1 MGWFGRRMVMQWWL
15 TMNDSGSSGVDV
27 DDDTMMMLKTM
38 AVTMKMLMMANK
50 APKLNARTAQKKHH
64 LLYRKELCCMTTHAL
79 KWIHWAVWSWNSLG
93 VFLFAR
99 ANLEWGDCHGGINAS
114 KLQVYYWQRSK
125 NSLVTVNDVG
135 SSGDSLCIYCFLV
148 VCLKLFLFITSPI
161 GRYVFY
167 LHWNMVCTRVRRAPS
182 FQHLTRQR
190 QITVSSQSQPLPAN
204 KQNDVDNW
212 MMKTHIKNII
222 HFFVYVCISNFSLQS
237 PIIYPSLKVYT
248 FYTYCNLKNLFNIFL
263 ILPDSRL
270 NFRSSPRLSV
280 SFASSTSKGCS
291 GDDCEVAKGGAK
303 GGASETERGLSFC
316 TEVRT
321 ISAPSLAFI
330 MWSLLTEAGQW

>member
-1 MGWFGRRMVMQWWL
+1 MWL
-15 TMNDSGSSGVDV
+15 TWADLGEGWWCS
-27 DDDTMMMLKTM
+27 DDLLWMTRVHL
-38 AVTMKMLMMANK
+38 VLMLMMILWWCWK
-50 APKLNARTAQKKHH
+50 RWQWRWKCWWWRIKLQNSMQG
-64 LLYRKELCCMTTHAL
+64 LLKRNIIYCIGNNYVAWQHMRWNEYIELCDRETH
-79 KWIHWAVWSWNSLG
+79 WEFFFV
-93 VFLFAR
+93 R

-135 SSGDSLCIYCFLV
+135 SSGDSLNISWIFLCIYCFLV

-167 LHWNMVCTRVRRAPS
+167 LHWNMVGTRVRRAPS

-222 HFFVYVCISNFSLQS
+222 HFLYMSVS
-237 PIIYPSLKVYT
+237 PT
-248 FYTYCNLKNLFNIFL
+248 FTCSHLLYI
-263 ILPDSRL
+263 
-270 NFRSSPRLSV
+270 RLS
-280 SFASSTSKGCS
+280 K
-291 GDDCEVAKGGAK
+291 
-303 GGASETERGLSFC
+303 
-316 TEVRT
+316 T
-321 ISAPSLAFI
+321 IHSIPIAI
-330 MWSLLTEAGQW
+330 